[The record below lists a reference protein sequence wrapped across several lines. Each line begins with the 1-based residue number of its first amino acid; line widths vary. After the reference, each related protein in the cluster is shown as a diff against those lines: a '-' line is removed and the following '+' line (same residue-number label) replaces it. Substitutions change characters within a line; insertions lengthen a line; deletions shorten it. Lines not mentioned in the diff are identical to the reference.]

1 MKENTTIKWL
11 FSGGL
16 YQQHSG
22 DLEIVTTPGKGV
34 YTLLEDP
41 NPMSKVV
48 LMKPLFPKFQ
58 FDYKLYDLEMDK
70 YLEYIQKTW
79 EDDLF
84 VDSNKNLG
92 VIFNGIK
99 GTGKT
104 VAAKLLCN
112 KLDLTV
118 ICVPAAFDGL
128 ELFLSQI
135 PFDCVIF
142 IDEMEKIFKKDENDS
157 VLLRVIDGIYSGGRK
172 LFIMTTN
179 TLNINNN
186 LVGRPGRIR
195 YIKSF
200 DNLPI
205 KIVKAYLEDN
215 LNDKSKVNDLIN
227 FVDTLE
233 ISTIDILKC
242 LVEEMNIHGKIEDDF
257 AKIINVERAASV
269 FDVVTCYDANSVGG
283 SFDKFKELVPKEINS
298 VKEWTEYVKQ
308 DSTYKG
314 DSDEKYWSRE
324 DWLNEFYDVSSCRM
338 SSSFQSLFLNCRTS
352 LGKVVREPDDDG
364 YFISEE
370 YNNTRYCKLIGERK
384 MASLYRNQIL

>member
-112 KLDLTV
+112 KLDLPV

-269 FDVVTCYDANSVGG
+269 LMWLLVMMQIALVVH
-283 SFDKFKELVPKEINS
+283 LINS
-298 VKEWTEYVKQ
+298 K
-308 DSTYKG
+308 
-314 DSDEKYWSRE
+314 
-324 DWLNEFYDVSSCRM
+324 N
-338 SSSFQSLFLNCRTS
+338 
-352 LGKVVREPDDDG
+352 
-364 YFISEE
+364 
-370 YNNTRYCKLIGERK
+370 
-384 MASLYRNQIL
+384 

>member
-1 MKENTTIKWL
+1 MKNNSIKWI

-22 DLEIVTTPGKGV
+22 DLEIVSTPGKGV

-41 NPMSKVV
+41 SPMSKVV
-48 LMKPLFPKFQ
+48 LMKPLFPKFE
-58 FDYKLYDLEMDK
+58 FDYKLYDLEMDR
-70 YLEYIQKTW
+70 YLNYIQKTW

-112 KLDLTV
+112 KLDLPV
-118 ICVPAAFDGL
+118 ICVPAAFEGL
-128 ELFLSQI
+128 EIFLSQI
-135 PFDCVIF
+135 PFDCIIF
-142 IDEMEKIFKKDENDS
+142 IDEMEKIFKKDENDN

-186 LVGRPGRIR
+186 LVGRPGRVR

-200 DNLPI
+200 ENLPI
-205 KIVKAYLEDN
+205 RIVKAYLEDN
-215 LNDKSKVNDLIN
+215 LKDKTKVDELIG

-242 LVEEMNIHGKIEDDF
+242 ITEEVNIHGKLEDDY
-257 AKIINVERAASV
+257 ARLINVERAANIFEV
-269 FDVVTCYDANSVGG
+269 MVGYDASNIG
-283 SFDKFKELVPKEINS
+283 SFEKFKELVPKSINS
-298 VKEWTEYVKQ
+298 VEAWVK
-308 DSTYKG
+308 YKNET
-314 DSDEKYWSRE
+314 SDYKTKDDEENWS
-324 DWLNEFYDVSSCRM
+324 NETKLYNLYDISQTRM
-338 SSSFQSLFLNCRTS
+338 NSSFQALFIGCRTN
-352 LGKVVREPDDDG
+352 LGKVIKEPDEDG
-364 YFISEE
+364 YFAVEE
-370 YNNTRYCKLIGERK
+370 YNTTRFCKLIGEKRT
-384 MASLYRNQIL
+384 ASLYRNQIY

>member
-112 KLDLTV
+112 KLDLPV

-195 YIKSF
+195 YIKS
-200 DNLPI
+200 
-205 KIVKAYLEDN
+205 
-215 LNDKSKVNDLIN
+215 
-227 FVDTLE
+227 
-233 ISTIDILKC
+233 C
-242 LVEEMNIHGKIEDDF
+242 LL
-257 AKIINVERAASV
+257 
-269 FDVVTCYDANSVGG
+269 Y
-283 SFDKFKELVPKEINS
+283 
-298 VKEWTEYVKQ
+298 
-308 DSTYKG
+308 
-314 DSDEKYWSRE
+314 
-324 DWLNEFYDVSSCRM
+324 
-338 SSSFQSLFLNCRTS
+338 TS
-352 LGKVVREPDDDG
+352 PSPRD
-364 YFISEE
+364 
-370 YNNTRYCKLIGERK
+370 
-384 MASLYRNQIL
+384 